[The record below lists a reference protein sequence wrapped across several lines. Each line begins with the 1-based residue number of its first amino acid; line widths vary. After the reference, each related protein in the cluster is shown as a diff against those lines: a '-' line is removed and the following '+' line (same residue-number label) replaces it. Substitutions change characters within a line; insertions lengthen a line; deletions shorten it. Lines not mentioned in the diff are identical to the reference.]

1 MKKKWILFLLLCCL
15 SAVMS
20 SHVWADSVIE
30 TNIAV
35 PVSQMVWSDDG
46 NALILI
52 SADEIS
58 LVSVSGGASA
68 ERIAID
74 EDDALISI
82 SGSGVAA
89 AVSSDRDRI
98 FIYEPGSYSKEMK
111 EIDPGFSVLSVSIS
125 EDGTQIVADSADQIR
140 TVIYSVKDGKELHDL
155 DGFQTAAPVYDSTL
169 SSDGQYLL
177 WHSRG
182 TFAVQN
188 VATGKLGETIS
199 LWDFASSFALS
210 PDNKVLAVA
219 IINEDYENGTVIFFD
234 PQSGSEL
241 GRSDLGA
248 KAPYEVSY
256 SADGS
261 VLFAA
266 DTDSVY
272 RINPETFEVTRQ
284 YVITDPAKE
293 NERINRIAASPNG
306 SSAAVLT
313 TEGDLLLVT
322 K

>member
-15 SAVMS
+15 TAVMS

-98 FIYEPGSYSKEMK
+98 FIYEP
-111 EIDPGFSVLSVSIS
+111 VLSVSIS

-293 NERINRIAASPNG
+293 NERINRMQ
-306 SSAAVLT
+306 
-313 TEGDLLLVT
+313 GDMYYP
-322 K
+322 